1 MKYVVI
7 LIAVIA
13 LGVYYNNWSDL
24 EHKRTAFP
32 ALVKEVSQS
41 NVSLFDAKKAIMLL
55 VQLSCEESKEKLE
68 KRGSSVSE
76 CLEYQES
83 FRTECD
89 AKIFRLAPIEFSDT
103 KELLDYSR
111 RYHRCIM
118 PSGFSHIELNKYL

>member
-1 MKYVVI
+1 MKYLVI
-7 LIAVIA
+7 AIAVVA
-13 LGVYYNNWSDL
+13 LGVYYNNWLDI
-24 EHKRTAFP
+24 EHKKSAFP
-32 ALVKEVSQS
+32 ELIKQVSEN

-68 KRGSSVSE
+68 EQGSSVAE

-83 FRTECD
+83 FKSQCD
-89 AKIFRLAPIEFSDT
+89 EKIYRLAPIEFTDT

-118 PSGFSHIELNKYL
+118 PTGFSHIELKQYL